1 MTPEEKR
8 RRISAIATNAV
19 AGAMDAKAGRM
30 LMTDHDAA
38 TRDAIFDLLMGV
50 QETEQ
55 TLSMTDSFPLV
66 APVQGAG
73 DPRLDLVID
82 ALEAAE

>member
-1 MTPEEKR
+1 MTPDETR

-19 AGAMDAKAGRM
+19 VATMDAKAGRV

-38 TRDAIFDLLMGV
+38 TRDAIFELLMSV
-50 QETEQ
+50 QQ
-55 TLSMTDSFPLV
+55 TTQVDWPDAVPMV
-66 APVQGAG
+66 APTQG
-73 DPRLDLVID
+73 DPDAKLDLVLE